1 MIKKPYMSLTKM
13 PDATECGLSGKSTLL
28 KRKLWKRTSEMLSAE
43 LSCKKKI
50 VIPAADDPAR

>member
-43 LSCKKKI
+43 LSYKKR

>member
-43 LSCKKKI
+43 VSCKKNSN
-50 VIPAADDPAR
+50 PCSR